1 MTHSQPP
8 QEEAAP
14 QEHAPPSLRTPG
26 EPDDPALTA
35 PPSKGDASM
44 GRLVGVDL
52 ARALAVFG
60 MYIVHVGPMLSTT
73 SGVGSWVRYM
83 ADGHSSVL
91 FATLAGF
98 SLMLIAGR
106 KEPKIGLAGRK
117 AKARIAIRA
126 VVLLAFGTL
135 LARLYG
141 DVIIIGFYG
150 VYFLVA
156 MMFLKLS
163 AKTLAITAAALA
175 VVGPQLAFL
184 MRPLLSGSFQQAVD
198 AYDPLE
204 KLSGVGVIDLLFTGF
219 YPTIPWI
226 AFVVAGMAL
235 GRVDLSAPA
244 NQRRLAA
251 LGAGLTAVAYGLSLL
266 LAGKGALR
274 SMAEDGSSSGSW
286 SGSGSES
293 WSGSSKP
300 PMDSGSFDY
309 RPSVRELF
317 VAGPHSG
324 TTFDIVGSVGIA
336 ILVIVGATFLMDRL
350 PRLRRLMTPIVAVG
364 TMSLTAYVGHFV
376 VMSSFSLPGGGVRGS
391 WVPVLTLILG
401 AVVFAAIWSRF
412 FKRGPLEYLLNLATK
427 PAKHLK

>member
-1 MTHSQPP
+1 
-8 QEEAAP
+8 
-14 QEHAPPSLRTPG
+14 
-26 EPDDPALTA
+26 
-35 PPSKGDASM
+35 M

-73 SGVGSWVRYM
+73 SGVGSWIRYM

-106 KEPKIGLAGRK
+106 KEPKTGLAGRK

-135 LARLYG
+135 LAKLYG

-198 AYDPLE
+198 KYDPLE

-286 SGSGSES
+286 SGSGSGS

-300 PMDSGSFDY
+300 SMDSGSFDY
-309 RPSVRELF
+309 QPSVRELF

-324 TTFDIVGSVGIA
+324 TTFDIIGSVGIA

-376 VMSSFSLPGGGVRGS
+376 VMSSLSLPGGGVRGS

-401 AVVFAAIWSRF
+401 AIVFAAIWSRF

-427 PAKHLK
+427 PVKYLK

>member
-1 MTHSQPP
+1 MTDTDTVQS
-8 QEEAAP
+8 E
-14 QEHAPPSLRTPG
+14 RT
-26 EPDDPALTA
+26 L
-35 PPSKGDASM
+35 
-44 GRLVGVDL
+44 RLVRTDRERPPEPQPQRGGALGRVLGLDL

-106 KEPKIGLAGRK
+106 SEPKTGLAGRK

-126 VVLLAFGTL
+126 IVLLAFGTL
-135 LARLYG
+135 LAKFYG

-150 VYFLVA
+150 AYFLIA
-156 MMFLKLS
+156 MLFLKLS
-163 AKTLAITAAALA
+163 GKALAITAAALA

-184 MRPLLSGSFQQAVD
+184 MRPLLSGSVQQAVD

-274 SMAEDGSSSGSW
+274 SMAEGGSSGSGSW
-286 SGSGSES
+286 SG
-293 WSGSSKP
+293 SGSSKP
-300 PMDSGSFDY
+300 PMDSGSFEY
-309 RPSVRELF
+309 QPSVRELF

-391 WVPVLTLILG
+391 WIPVLTLITG
-401 AVVFAAIWSRF
+401 AIVFAAIWSHF

-427 PAKHLK
+427 PAKYLK

>member
-8 QEEAAP
+8 QEKAAP
-14 QEHAPPSLRTPG
+14 QEHAHASPPSPG
-26 EPDDPALTA
+26 TSDDPALTA
-35 PPSKGDASM
+35 PPSQGDASM

-106 KEPKIGLAGRK
+106 KEPKTGLAGRK

-126 VVLLAFGTL
+126 IVLLAFGTL
-135 LARLYG
+135 LAKFYG

-163 AKTLAITAAALA
+163 GKTLAITAAALA

-184 MRPLLSGSFQQAVD
+184 VRPLLSGSVQQAVD

-274 SMAEDGSSSGSW
+274 SMAEDGSSG
-286 SGSGSES
+286 SGSGSGSGS

-300 PMDSGSFDY
+300 PMDSGSFEY
-309 RPSVRELF
+309 QPSARELF

-324 TTFDIVGSVGIA
+324 TTFDIIGSVGIA

-376 VMSSFSLPGGGVRGS
+376 VMSSLSLPGGGVRGS
-391 WVPVLTLILG
+391 WIPVLTLVTG
-401 AVVFAAIWSRF
+401 AIVFAAIWSRF

-427 PAKHLK
+427 PAKYIK

>member
-8 QEEAAP
+8 HEKAAR
-14 QEHAPPSLRTPG
+14 EHAPGPSP
-26 EPDDPALTA
+26 DPALTA
-35 PPSKGDASM
+35 PPAKGDASM

-73 SGVGSWVRYM
+73 SGVGTWVRYM

-106 KEPKIGLAGRK
+106 REPKTGLAGRK

-135 LARLYG
+135 LAKFYG

-156 MMFLKLS
+156 MLFLRLS
-163 AKTLAITAAALA
+163 GKALAITAAALA
-175 VVGPQLAFL
+175 VAGPQAAFL
-184 MRPLLSGSFQQAVD
+184 MRPLLSGSVQQAVD

-204 KLSGVGVIDLLFTGF
+204 RLSGVGVIDLLFTGF
-219 YPTIPWI
+219 YPTVPWI

-266 LAGKGALR
+266 LAGKDALR
-274 SMAEDGSSSGSW
+274 SMAEDGSSG
-286 SGSGSES
+286 SGSGS

-309 RPSVRELF
+309 QPSVRELF

-324 TTFDIVGSVGIA
+324 TTFDIVGSVGVA

-350 PRLRRLMTPIVAVG
+350 PRLRRLAAPLVAVG
-364 TMSLTAYVGHFV
+364 TMSLTAYVGHFA
-376 VMSSFSLPGGGVRGS
+376 VMSWLSLPGGGVRGS
-391 WVPVLTLILG
+391 WVPVLTLIAG
-401 AVVFAAIWSRF
+401 AVVFAAVWSRF
-412 FKRGPLEYLLNLATK
+412 FRRGPLEYLLNLATK
-427 PAKHLK
+427 PAKYVK

>member
-1 MTHSQPP
+1 M
-8 QEEAAP
+8 
-14 QEHAPPSLRTPG
+14 
-26 EPDDPALTA
+26 TA

>member
-1 MTHSQPP
+1 M
-8 QEEAAP
+8 
-14 QEHAPPSLRTPG
+14 
-26 EPDDPALTA
+26 TA
-35 PPSKGDASM
+35 PPSKGEASM

-106 KEPKIGLAGRK
+106 KEPKTGLAGRK

-135 LARLYG
+135 LAKFYG

-175 VVGPQLAFL
+175 VVGPQSAFL

-244 NQRRLAA
+244 NQRRLAV
-251 LGAGLTAVAYGLSLL
+251 LGAGLTATAYGLSLL

-274 SMAEDGSSSGSW
+274 SMAEDGSSGSW
-286 SGSGSES
+286 SGSGSGS

-300 PMDSGSFDY
+300 PMDSGSLDY
-309 RPSVRELF
+309 QPSVRELF

-376 VMSSFSLPGGGVRGS
+376 VMSSLSLPGGGVRGS
-391 WVPVLTLILG
+391 WIPVLTLILG
-401 AVVFAAIWSRF
+401 AIVFAAIWSRF
-412 FKRGPLEYLLNLATK
+412 FKRGPLEYLLNLTTK
-427 PAKHLK
+427 PANHLK

>member
-1 MTHSQPP
+1 M
-8 QEEAAP
+8 
-14 QEHAPPSLRTPG
+14 
-26 EPDDPALTA
+26 TA
-35 PPSKGDASM
+35 PPAKGDASM

-73 SGVGSWVRYM
+73 SGVGSWIRYM
-83 ADGHSSVL
+83 SDGHSSVL

-106 KEPKIGLAGRK
+106 REPKTGLAGRK
-117 AKARIAIRA
+117 AKARLAIRA

-135 LARLYG
+135 LAKLFG
-141 DVIIIGFYG
+141 DVVIIGFYG

-163 AKTLAITAAALA
+163 GKALAITAAALA
-175 VVGPQLAFL
+175 IVGPQLAFAV
-184 MRPLLSGSFQQAVD
+184 RPLLSGSVVQTID

-204 KLSGVGVIDLLFTGF
+204 QFSGVGVIDLLFTGF

-266 LAGKGALR
+266 LAGKDALR
-274 SMAEDGSSSGSW
+274 SMAEDSSGSGSGSGSW
-286 SGSGSES
+286 SGSGSGS
-293 WSGSSKP
+293 WSGSSGSWSDSAKP
-300 PMDSGSFDY
+300 PMDGGSFEY
-309 RPSVRELF
+309 QPSVRELF

-324 TTFDIVGSVGIA
+324 TTFDIIGSVGIA

-364 TMSLTAYVGHFV
+364 TMSLTAYVGHFA
-376 VMSSFSLPGGGVRGS
+376 VMTWFGLPGGGVQGS
-391 WVPVLTLILG
+391 WIPVLTLILG
-401 AVVFAAIWSRF
+401 AIVFAGIWSRF
-412 FKRGPLEYLLNLATK
+412 FKRGPLEYLLSLTTK
-427 PAKHLK
+427 PVKYLK

>member
-1 MTHSQPP
+1 
-8 QEEAAP
+8 
-14 QEHAPPSLRTPG
+14 
-26 EPDDPALTA
+26 
-35 PPSKGDASM
+35 M

-106 KEPKIGLAGRK
+106 KEPKTGLAGRK

-135 LARLYG
+135 LAKLYG

-184 MRPLLSGSFQQAVD
+184 MRPLLSGSFQQTVD

-286 SGSGSES
+286 SGSGSGS

-300 PMDSGSFDY
+300 SMDSGSFDY

-324 TTFDIVGSVGIA
+324 TTFDIIGSVGIA

-391 WVPVLTLILG
+391 WIPVLTLILG
-401 AVVFAAIWSRF
+401 AIVFAAIWSRF

-427 PAKHLK
+427 PVKYLK

>member
-1 MTHSQPP
+1 
-8 QEEAAP
+8 
-14 QEHAPPSLRTPG
+14 
-26 EPDDPALTA
+26 
-35 PPSKGDASM
+35 
-44 GRLVGVDL
+44 
-52 ARALAVFG
+52 
-60 MYIVHVGPMLSTT
+60 
-73 SGVGSWVRYM
+73 
-83 ADGHSSVL
+83 
-91 FATLAGF
+91 
-98 SLMLIAGR
+98 
-106 KEPKIGLAGRK
+106 
-117 AKARIAIRA
+117 
-126 VVLLAFGTL
+126 
-135 LARLYG
+135 
-141 DVIIIGFYG
+141 
-150 VYFLVA
+150 
-156 MMFLKLS
+156 
-163 AKTLAITAAALA
+163 

-184 MRPLLSGSFQQAVD
+184 VRPLLSGSVQQAVD

-274 SMAEDGSSSGSW
+274 SMAEDGSSG
-286 SGSGSES
+286 SGSGSGSGS

-300 PMDSGSFDY
+300 PMDSGSFEY
-309 RPSVRELF
+309 QPSARELF

-324 TTFDIVGSVGIA
+324 TTFDIIGSVGIA

-376 VMSSFSLPGGGVRGS
+376 VMSSLSLPGGGVRGS
-391 WVPVLTLILG
+391 WIPVLTLVTG
-401 AVVFAAIWSRF
+401 AIVFAAIWSRF

-427 PAKHLK
+427 PAKYIK